1 MKKRCTNSQ
10 CRRVFLVRSPSCPY
24 CGKTYPRI
32 HISSDKTTTP
42 AKPKRPLSRHMA
54 LLQSDIA
61 ILNLSVRSYNCL
73 YRRGIHTIQELLR
86 LSPEE
91 LKLVRNLG
99 RKSYEEVINALA
111 RLGFRIAPEYY
122 IIN

>member
-10 CRRVFLVRSPSCPY
+10 CRRVFLVRSQSCPY
-24 CGKTYPRI
+24 CGKTYPRLL
-32 HISSDKTTTP
+32 ISSGEAITP
-42 AKPKRPLSRHMA
+42 PEPKRPLSRHMA

-73 YRRGIHTIQELLR
+73 YRHGIHTIQELLR
-86 LSPEE
+86 LSPTE

-99 RKSYEEVINALA
+99 RKSYEEVISALDQ
-111 RLGFRIAPEYY
+111 LDLHLSE
-122 IIN
+122 